1 MHVTLNAIR
10 AKAPCGP
17 GWKNLLK
24 HLGKTTGDDEPLLIS
39 TILESNGFDDA
50 LWSLRALP
58 SQFDGPVRLLACDFA
73 ERALRFIPAGE
84 DRPRLAIETARKFA
98 KGEATL
104 GELADAWADA
114 WADARA
120 AAWASARA
128 TERAE
133 QERIFRDWLA
143 HMEGQEFDLVVMNP
157 PFYGRHYE
165 KHVRHALKF
174 LKPRGLLVAILP
186 ITARYDHRGL
196 EDLKPL
202 WRDLPV
208 GSFSESGTNINT
220 TVMTVQVSS

>member
-1 MHVTLNAIR
+1 MTANFLEQSS
-10 AKAPCGP
+10 AP
-17 GWKNLLK
+17 
-24 HLGKTTGDDEPLLIS
+24 
-39 TILESNGFDDA
+39 
-50 LWSLRALP
+50 
-58 SQFDGPVRLLACDFA
+58 
-73 ERALRFIPAGE
+73 
-84 DRPRLAIETARKFA
+84 
-98 KGEATL
+98 
-104 GELADAWADA
+104 
-114 WADARA
+114 
-120 AAWASARA
+120 
-128 TERAE
+128 
-133 QERIFRDWLA
+133 
-143 HMEGQEFDLVVMNP
+143 EFDLVVMNP